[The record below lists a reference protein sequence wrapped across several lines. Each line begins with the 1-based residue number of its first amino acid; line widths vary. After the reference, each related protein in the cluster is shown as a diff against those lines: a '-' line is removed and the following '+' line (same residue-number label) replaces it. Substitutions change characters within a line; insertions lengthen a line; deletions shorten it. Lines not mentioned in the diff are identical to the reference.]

1 VAATRVALVVIEAI
15 VALNAFGGG
24 FYGMSGAPNVPKEWL
39 EGSPFKD
46 YFFPALILF
55 VAVGGSM
62 SAAAVAAAFAG
73 REWAAVLSLIAAVI
87 LLDWIVVQVAITG
100 YTSFLQPLFFV
111 VGLVIFGLGWQ
122 LHGEGV

>member
-1 VAATRVALVVIEAI
+1 MTRITLILIEAI

-24 FYGMSGAPNVPKEWL
+24 VYGMSGARNVPREWL

-46 YFFPALILF
+46 YFFPALILL

-62 SAAAVAAAFAG
+62 TAAALAGVFAS
-73 REWAAVLSLIAAVI
+73 REWAVLFSLVAAVV

-100 YTSFLQPLFFV
+100 YTSFLQPLFFA
-111 VGLVIFGLGWQ
+111 VGLLVLGLAWH
-122 LHGEGV
+122 LRRVTA

>member
-1 VAATRVALVVIEAI
+1 MTRIVLVVIEAI

-24 FYGMSGAPNVPKEWL
+24 FYGMSGAPNVPRDWL
-39 EGSPFKD
+39 EGSLFKD

-62 SAAAVAAAFAG
+62 SAAALATAFAG
-73 REWAAVLSLIAAVI
+73 REWAVLSSLIAAVI

-100 YTSFLQPLFFV
+100 YTSFLQPLFFAI
-111 VGLVIFGLGWQ
+111 GLVILGLAWR
-122 LHGEGV
+122 LHLETN

>member
-1 VAATRVALVVIEAI
+1 MGATRVALVVIEAI

-73 REWAAVLSLIAAVI
+73 REWAAVVSLIAAVI

-111 VGLVIFGLGWQ
+111 VGLLIFCLAWR
-122 LHGEGV
+122 LHGEAV